1 MGSLISAAQLVIE
14 EEGRERESF
23 ERREILFFR
32 HAGNPVRKW
41 GGRLGVSR
49 SRAGRVP
56 SPRSLAH
63 ASVYR
68 GARLLRFRH
77 LGLSRWVDG
86 GSAGERA
93 RRSRRAESRAVSLG
107 SQLDK
112 ITNGALDSDECRELK
127 MNAARSAEFAAPR
140 DARTNRAG
148 FSRRGDAGIGSKIGR
163 RAKIKGKSLA
173 HSRRPRRRRHRLR
186 HLWARPQISCSPARS
201 CRELLAPW
209 STLLL
214 RVC

>member
-1 MGSLISAAQLVIE
+1 MRD
-14 EEGRERESF
+14 GRYY
-23 ERREILFFR
+23 FFATLETR
-32 HAGNPVRKW
+32 CGK

-56 SPRSLAH
+56 PPRSLAH

-112 ITNGALDSDECRELK
+112 ITNGALDSDECPRGAPSSPPRE
-127 MNAARSAEFAAPR
+127 MRERIARGSAGGGMR
-140 DARTNRAG
+140 VSVHKSGDARK
-148 FSRRGDAGIGSKIGR
+148 SRE
-163 RAKIKGKSLA
+163 KSLA

-209 STLLL
+209 STLLF